1 MRIRKRKLIE
11 KFFADR
17 GTHLA
22 AMIAYFALLS
32 LVPIIFCTLSLLGF
46 AGRQNERSLL
56 VRDLRKIFPGSSVSS
71 IVEAVNEIQRNAATL
86 GIIGGVVLVWT
97 SLSLFS
103 VLESAFNI
111 VYDRPNRPFLH
122 GKAIAFLLVIG
133 SLLTLVVSLLV
144 GSVGY
149 DLLHRFAPGLL
160 GSRFVA
166 YPLTVL
172 LSFGGLLFFL
182 VTVYFV
188 LTNERLSLND
198 VLPGSLTAAVMLA
211 ATFQVLPI
219 YLRAVSNELV
229 VLRTLGAPVILLVW
243 LYLMANMIVFGAE
256 VNWWTMQR
264 RMQGARAPAPASE
277 RPGAAAATSSAAL
290 PAEPAAWPEP
300 APETRVTSPS
310 PQPSQAGPASAPAE
324 TAVLPAPPAAPDGG
338 SAPAPSRP

>member
-1 MRIRKRKLIE
+1 VRIRKRKLIQ

-32 LVPIIFCTLSLLGF
+32 LVPIIFCTLSLLGL

-56 VRDLRKIFPGSSVSS
+56 VRDLRKIFPGQSVST
-71 IVEAVNEIQRNAATL
+71 IVEAVNEIQSNAATL

-111 VYDRPNRPFLH
+111 VYDKPNRPFLH

-133 SLLTLVVSLLV
+133 SLVTLVVSLLV

-166 YPLTVL
+166 YPLTVM
-172 LSFGGLLFFL
+172 LSFLGLLFFL
-182 VTVYFV
+182 VTVYYV
-188 LTNERLSLND
+188 LTNERLTLHA
-198 VLPGSLTAAVMLA
+198 VLPGALTAAVMLA

-219 YLRAVSNELV
+219 YLRAVSHELV

-243 LYLMANMIVFGAE
+243 LYVMANMIVFGAE
-256 VNWWTMQR
+256 VNWWFEQR
-264 RMQGARAPAPASE
+264 RSAQAGAPAKT
-277 RPGAAAATSSAAL
+277 GADT
-290 PAEPAAWPEP
+290 
-300 APETRVTSPS
+300 
-310 PQPSQAGPASAPAE
+310 
-324 TAVLPAPPAAPDGG
+324 G
-338 SAPAPSRP
+338 SAPAPSTP

>member
-1 MRIRKRKLIE
+1 MLIRKRKLIQ

-32 LVPIIFCTLSLLGF
+32 LVPLIFCTLSLLGL
-46 AGRQNERSLL
+46 AGRQSESSLL
-56 VRDLRKIFPGSSVSS
+56 VRDLRKIFPGSSVST
-71 IVEAVNEIQRNAATL
+71 IVDAVNEIQSNAATL

-111 VYDRPNRPFLH
+111 VYDKPNRPFLH
-122 GKAIAFLLVIG
+122 GKAIAFLLVCG
-133 SLLTLVVSLLV
+133 SLLTLFVSLLV

-149 DLLHRFAPGLL
+149 DLLHRLVGGLL

-166 YPLTVL
+166 YPLTVT
-172 LSFGGLLFFL
+172 LSFAGMLFFL
-182 VTVYFV
+182 ISVYYV
-188 LTNERLSLND
+188 LTNERLTLHD
-198 VLPGSLTAAVMLA
+198 VLPGALTAAVMLA

-243 LYLMANMIVFGAE
+243 LYVMANMIVFGAE
-256 VNWWTMQR
+256 VNWWFAKR
-264 RMQGARAPAPASE
+264 RGAPA
-277 RPGAAAATSSAAL
+277 
-290 PAEPAAWPEP
+290 
-300 APETRVTSPS
+300 
-310 PQPSQAGPASAPAE
+310 
-324 TAVLPAPPAAPDGG
+324 AAPQVSKESSG

>member
-1 MRIRKRKLIE
+1 VRIRKRKLIQ

-32 LVPIIFCTLSLLGF
+32 LVPIIFCTLSLLGL

-56 VRDLRKIFPGSSVSS
+56 VRDLRRIFPGQSVSS
-71 IVEAVNEIQRNAATL
+71 IVDAVNEIQSNAATL
-86 GIIGGVVLVWT
+86 GIIGGIVLVWT

-111 VYDRPNRPFLH
+111 VYDKPNRPFLH
-122 GKAIAFLLVIG
+122 GKAIAFMLVVG
-133 SLLTLVVSLLV
+133 SLLTLIVSLLV

-160 GSRFVA
+160 GSKFVA

-256 VNWWTMQR
+256 VNWWFMKR
-264 RMQGARAPAPASE
+264 RSQAAVPGPASPPASVPAPAE
-277 RPGAAAATSSAAL
+277 TALL
-290 PAEPAAWPEP
+290 PAEPAAWPAP
-300 APETRVTSPS
+300 APAATEVISPD
-310 PQPSQAGPASAPAE
+310 PGPAPATAE
-324 TAVLPAPPAAPDGG
+324 TAVLPPAKAAPEGS
-338 SAPAPSRP
+338 SAPAPSSP